1 MRTKIF
7 PPGRLAA
14 TVALAAAMAAG
25 PDAGLGEARKPIK
38 IQGLTQQQIAQIP
51 DDQPV
56 EFLGKVTTKRE
67 LNGKRAQME
76 TLVKVKLQQLD
87 AASKNE
93 LERLRGTV
101 RAHQR
106 SRIEKGNAAAR
117 NALQRQKMAG
127 GGAGSEKA
135 PGTGPQKRVTPG
147 SGTPLGGLS
156 GDLGEFCVKPTLK
169 TMFGV
174 PAPGAALAILGC
186 GFGSQPGQV
195 KLKGQFP
202 GGELLLTGLEWSNGG
217 IGGTVPAISA
227 VPDQPIKIQ
236 VQTSKGE
243 LSNEF
248 SSQFDAT
255 DDVQVIPAEAV
266 TTTCSDESDDDDC
279 DPVSGR
285 TLDAS
290 HWTGL
295 DYSNDDGVDKVKG
308 SLKNGWVLDHW
319 SMKESWQG
327 LNGAHANDP
336 QGFSNG
342 ATSFNVSVS
351 WSVAPGTHLGYWLKL
366 YATGPEGIAFK

>member
-7 PPGRLAA
+7 PRGRLAVTA
-14 TVALAAAMAAG
+14 ALAAAIAAG
-25 PDAGLGEARKPIK
+25 PAAGLGASRKPIK
-38 IQGLTQQQIAQIP
+38 IQGMTKQQIAQIP

-56 EFLGKVTTKRE
+56 EFLGKVSTKRE
-67 LNGKRAQME
+67 LNSKRAQME
-76 TLVKVKLQQLD
+76 TSVKAKLQQFEM
-87 AASKNE
+87 ASKAE
-93 LERLRGTV
+93 LERLRSSI
-101 RAHQR
+101 RARQR
-106 SRIEKGNAAAR
+106 SRIERGNAAAR
-117 NALQRQKMAG
+117 NALQKQKMSG
-127 GGAGSEKA
+127 GGAGSEEA

-147 SGTPLGGLS
+147 GGTPLGGI
-156 GDLGEFCVKPTLK
+156 DNLGKICLKPTLK
-169 TMFGV
+169 AMFGV

-202 GGELLLTGLEWSNGG
+202 GGELLLSGLQWSHGG

-255 DDVQVIPAEAV
+255 DDMQVIPADAV

-295 DYSNDDGVDKVKG
+295 DYSNDDGKDKVKG

-327 LNGAHANDP
+327 LNGANANDP
-336 QGFSNG
+336 QGFSKG

-351 WSVAPGTHLGYWLKL
+351 WTVGPGTHLGYWLKL